1 MAMLGDVLGEERG
14 QTTGMRVLP
23 SEGEGPKV
31 EASFQASGQ
40 LLGME
45 ATDMGTYVS
54 VVRPDGTLFGDGQGV
69 SMTPDGDVA
78 TWRGQGVGRF
88 TGQGTAVNWRGAIY
102 YQSASAKLA
111 RLNGVAAIFEFD
123 VDKDGKTNAKTWEWK

>member
-1 MAMLGDVLGEERG
+1 MLGEALGEEHG
-14 QTTGMRVLP
+14 QMTGMRVLP
-23 SEGEGPKV
+23 SEGESPKT

-40 LLGME
+40 LVGME

-69 SMTPDGDVA
+69 SMTADGDVV

-88 TGQGTAVNWRGAIY
+88 TGQGTAVNGRGAIY
-102 YQSASAKLA
+102 YQSASAKLT
-111 RLNGVAAIFEFD
+111 RLNGATAISKFD
-123 VDKDGKTNAKTWEWK
+123 VNTDRK

>member
-1 MAMLGDVLGEERG
+1 MLGEALGEEHG
-14 QTTGMRVLP
+14 QMTGMRVLP
-23 SEGEGPKV
+23 SEGASPKT

-40 LLGME
+40 LVGME

-69 SMTPDGDVA
+69 SMTADGDVV

-88 TGQGTAVNWRGAIY
+88 TGRGTAVSWRGAIY
-102 YQSASAKLA
+102 YQSGSNKLA
-111 RLNGVAAIFEFD
+111 RLNGVVGVFEFD
-123 VDKDGKTNAKTWEWK
+123 VDQDGKTHGKTWEWK

>member
-1 MAMLGDVLGEERG
+1 MLGDALGEEHG
-14 QTTGMRVLP
+14 QMTGMRVLP
-23 SEGEGPKV
+23 SEGESPKT

-40 LLGME
+40 LVGME

-69 SMTPDGDVA
+69 SMTADGDVV

-88 TGQGTAVNWRGAIY
+88 TGRGTAVSWRGAIY
-102 YQSASAKLA
+102 YQSGSNKLA
-111 RLNGVAAIFEFD
+111 RLNGVVGVFEFD
-123 VDKDGKTNAKTWEWK
+123 ADQDGKTHAKTWEWK